1 MIQLSYGNSRERA
14 MVLKVLA
21 LMRSLALLALLTV
34 LAVGIAT
41 VGPAPARALAEA
53 ESGAQHYFCDGEP
66 LLAEIHTGA
75 VDAIGIPNSSA
86 GTVPGAFVVLQWRG
100 ISLQLPRSN
109 NAGEPSYTDGRWWWS
124 SPAPDQIQFEQLRG
138 TVHSYSCQLIS
149 GEPTDGERINGER
162 INGERINGG
171 RSNGGRSNAS

>member
-41 VGPAPARALAEA
+41 AGPAPALAEA
-53 ESGAQHYFCDGEP
+53 EFGVQHYLCDGEP
-66 LLAEIHTGA
+66 LLAEIHNGA

-138 TVHSYSCQLIS
+138 TVHSYSCQRIS

-162 INGERINGG
+162 INCE